1 MAQQTE
7 NILIIYWIVTTV
19 IGVYWMIKNPQPSD
33 DKEYFNLAEVIA
45 RIFPCMCLA
54 WFIAPLMILWSIKFK
69 R

>member
-1 MAQQTE
+1 MAQQTV

-33 DKEYFNLAEVIA
+33 DKEYFNLAEIVA
-45 RIFPCMCLA
+45 KIFPFMCLA

>member
-33 DKEYFNLAEVIA
+33 DKEYFNLAEIVA
-45 RIFPCMCLA
+45 KIFPCMCLA